1 MSCNPEEVAVEVS
14 HVTKTYEIYTKP
26 SNRLR
31 QTLFF
36 GRKNFYKE
44 FNALKDVSFTVRKG
58 QCFGIMGMNGAGKS
72 TLLQIFAG
80 TLAPTSG
87 TVTTHG
93 KIAALLELG
102 SGFDM
107 EFTGHENIFMNASLL
122 GLSREEIKRKYN
134 AIVEFADIGEAIW
147 QPVKTYSSGMLMR
160 LAFSV
165 IANIDADILI
175 IDEAL
180 AVGDI
185 VFVQKCMRFL
195 HHFMEEHTVIL
206 VTHDTSAIMNLCD
219 EALWL
224 DAGEIKGIG
233 DPKQMVEDYLSFCY
247 SKQQGASKIEELQD
261 EDIPLPPSS
270 APETAPEPEKP
281 RRQYRDVRQEIMNSS
296 NHIHTYEFFEFD
308 ENAPSFGAG
317 GALIESV
324 EFHDEEGRP
333 LVSTVG
339 GEYVRLVIRCR
350 ARQDIFSPIV
360 GFAFRN
366 YLGEN
371 LFGDNTF
378 LTYQGN
384 PVSLPKGAILEA
396 AFAFEMP
403 RLRCG
408 DYTLHVAIA
417 EGTQREHVQHQWFH
431 DALRITSNYAG
442 EQGVL
447 VGIPMTEISLKVEE
461 QPEESAADAAQE

>member
-1 MSCNPEEVAVEVS
+1 MSCNPSEVAVEVS
-14 HVTKTYEIYTKP
+14 HITKTYEVYTKP

-31 QTLFF
+31 QTLFL

-44 FNALKDVSFTVRKG
+44 FHALKDVSFTVRKG

-80 TLAPTSG
+80 TLTPTSG
-87 TVTTHG
+87 TITTNG
-93 KIAALLELG
+93 RVAALLELG
-102 SGFDM
+102 SGFDG

-122 GLSREEIKRKYN
+122 GLSRDEIKRKYN
-134 AIVEFADIGEAIW
+134 DIVAFADIGDAIW

-195 HHFMEEHTVIL
+195 HNFMKEHTVVL

-224 DAGEIKGIG
+224 DSGEIKGIG
-233 DPKQMVEDYLSFCY
+233 DPKQMVEEYLAHCY
-247 SKQQGASKIEELQD
+247 SKQQETDKICELQD
-261 EDIPLPPSS
+261 EDIP
-270 APETAPEPEKP
+270 PEIMASQPAAEEPEPQRK
-281 RRQYRDVRQEIMNSS
+281 YRDVRQEIINSS
-296 NHIHTYEFFEFD
+296 NHIHTYDFFEFNPD
-308 ENAPSFGAG
+308 APSFGAG
-317 GALIESV
+317 GALIEEV
-324 EFHDEEGRP
+324 EFRDENGNP

-339 GEYVRLVIRCR
+339 GEFVRLVIRCR

-378 LTYQGN
+378 LSYVN
-384 PVSLPKGAILEA
+384 DPVFLPAGKVLEA

-431 DALRITSNYAG
+431 DAMRITSNYAG
-442 EQGVL
+442 EQGVM
-447 VGIPMTEISLKVEE
+447 VGIPLSEISLKVEPTESSDTDHAE
-461 QPEESAADAAQE
+461 QA